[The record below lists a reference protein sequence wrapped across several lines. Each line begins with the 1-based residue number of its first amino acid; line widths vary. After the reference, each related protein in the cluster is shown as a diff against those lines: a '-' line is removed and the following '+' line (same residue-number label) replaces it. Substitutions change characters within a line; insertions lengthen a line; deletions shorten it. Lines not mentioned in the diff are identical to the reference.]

1 MGIKYSD
8 ESLVK
13 SKSSINVN
21 TAISEVIKYLK
32 HIEQIEANI
41 NDVNDK
47 LGKQKRRLLKE
58 LQEDQ
63 KLVIRKADKGSTIA
77 LMDEVITVNNSYET

>member
-41 NDVNDK
+41 NDVNGN

>member
-13 SKSSINVN
+13 SNSSINVN

-41 NDVNDK
+41 NDVNDN

>member
-41 NDVNDK
+41 NDVNDN